1 MNRSILVFVGI
12 GAVAAAALIFV
23 PSGPHTP
30 DHVVDVAVPEL
41 SATAAGGEP
50 LFRSG

>member
-1 MNRSILVFVGI
+1 MNHSILVFVGV

-23 PSGPHTP
+23 SSGPRTP
-30 DHVVDVAVPEL
+30 DHGVGVAIPKL

>member
-12 GAVAAAALIFV
+12 GAVAAAALIFMS
-23 PSGPHTP
+23 SGPRTP
-30 DHVVDVAVPEL
+30 DHVVDVAIPEL
-41 SATAAGGEP
+41 SAMAAGGER